1 MPTSFHKHFGYSE
14 IRFIAFI
21 SLMCEDLENG
31 SNFYQPRT
39 HLRHTP
45 LLTIMSQCM
54 TLENYFLQIA
64 VLSRSIITTRMHSSR
79 MRTARLLTCAGGSAF
94 GPLGVCFWSQGG
106 SAFGPRGGLP
116 LVLGVSAFGSGVGG
130 IPACTEADTPPENR
144 ILDTRY

>member
-1 MPTSFHKHFGYSE
+1 MPTSFHRHFGYSE

-21 SLMCEDLENG
+21 SLMYEDLENG

-45 LLTIMSQCM
+45 LPTIMSQCM

-79 MRTARLLTCAGGSAF
+79 MRTARLLTCAGGSSF
-94 GPLGVCFWSQGG
+94 GPVGVCFWSQGG
-106 SAFGPRGGLP
+106 LLLVPGGVCLWSWGCLP
-116 LVLGVSAFGSGVGG
+116 LVPGWVVSQHALRQTS
-130 IPACTEADTPPENR
+130 PCEQDS
-144 ILDTRY
+144 

>member
-1 MPTSFHKHFGYSE
+1 MPTSFHRHFGYSE

-21 SLMCEDLENG
+21 SLMYEDLENG

-64 VLSRSIITTRMHSSR
+64 VLSRSKKNSHTLSHLEVFSD
-79 MRTARLLTCAGGSAF
+79 LY
-94 GPLGVCFWSQGG
+94 
-106 SAFGPRGGLP
+106 
-116 LVLGVSAFGSGVGG
+116 SGCMWK
-130 IPACTEADTPPENR
+130 IS
-144 ILDTRY
+144 L

>member
-1 MPTSFHKHFGYSE
+1 MPTSFHRHFGYSE

-21 SLMCEDLENG
+21 SLIYEDLENG
-31 SNFYQPRT
+31 SNLYQPRT

-79 MRTARLLTCAGGSAF
+79 MRTARSLTCAR
-94 GPLGVCFWSQGG
+94 GVCFWSWGG
-106 SAFGPRGGLP
+106 VCLWSRGW
-116 LVLGVSAFGSGVGG
+116 VVSQHALRQ
-130 IPACTEADTPPENR
+130 TPPPP
-144 ILDTRY
+144 